1 MVHIPIAIEKEKVS
15 VFSRM
20 YVGSILGTF
29 LVGMLLGV
37 FATGSFNIGLPINA
51 SRQLAGVGEAL
62 SGDHDA
68 VVSQSETPV
77 VAVTAGDATV
87 DETAG
92 MDEAALPVTLPPSP
106 EETRVSL
113 NTVIEERAVAADRLG
128 EEMLRIK
135 NESIAL
141 IQGFDQ
147 NCANW
152 NDACAAPYKE
162 ALDKNNAAY
171 ERLVQTL
178 STWNQEISDARAA
191 IALVPE

>member
-1 MVHIPIAIEKEKVS
+1 MVHIPIAIEKEKIS

-37 FATGSFNIGLPINA
+37 FATGNFNVGLPINT

-62 SGDHDA
+62 SEDGA
-68 VVSQSETPV
+68 LTVLQNETPIV
-77 VAVTAGDATV
+77 MSAAEDATV
-87 DETAG
+87 DETLG
-92 MDEAALPVTLPPSP
+92 LDGIALPATLLPSP
-106 EETRVSL
+106 EEVRTSL
-113 NTVIEERAVAADRLG
+113 NTMINERTVAADRLG

-141 IQGFDQ
+141 IEGFDQ

-162 ALDKNNAAY
+162 ALDKNNAGY

-178 STWNQEISDARAA
+178 ATWNQEISDARATL
-191 IALVPE
+191 ALTTE

>member
-37 FATGSFNIGLPINA
+37 FANGNLNLGFPVNA

-62 SGDHDA
+62 SGDN
-68 VVSQSETPV
+68 
-77 VAVTAGDATV
+77 DATV
-87 DETAG
+87 PQREAPVVTAAAE
-92 MDEAALPVTLPPSP
+92 DIIVEEAAGADEVAVPATLLPSP
-106 EETRVSL
+106 EETRASL
-113 NTVIEERAVAADRLG
+113 NAMIEERTVAADRLS

-135 NESIAL
+135 NESVTL
-141 IQGFDQ
+141 IEGFGQ

-162 ALDKNNAAY
+162 ALDKNNVTY

-178 STWNQEISDARAA
+178 ATWNQEIGEAQEAV
-191 IALVPE
+191 ALIPE